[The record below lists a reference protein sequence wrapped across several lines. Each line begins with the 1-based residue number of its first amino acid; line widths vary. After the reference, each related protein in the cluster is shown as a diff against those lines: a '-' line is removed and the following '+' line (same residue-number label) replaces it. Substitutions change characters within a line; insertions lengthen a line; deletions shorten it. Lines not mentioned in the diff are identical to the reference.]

1 MAASRFFW
9 RMDKYTGDHYNAVLA
24 AALLAVMSIAGPA
37 IAQATLNPV
46 LAAEECKRLRIGL
59 EKCTEQEIL
68 TRRSINPEQ
77 PETGLDPVVASILA
91 GCAAAFIAGVLYVKR
106 ASREKSNQKPQ

>member
-9 RMDKYTGDHYNAVLA
+9 RMDKYTGDHYNAVLT

-46 LAAEECKRLRIGL
+46 LAEDCKRLEIGL
-59 EKCTEQEIL
+59 EKCSEQEIL

-91 GCAAAFIAGVLYVKR
+91 GCTATFIAGVLYVKR